1 MSRRLISLNCIPK
14 ITLLKKRSFNQLITV
29 VLNTSLNFISCMLSL
44 SSKNNNNKDV
54 LVTTCINHQ
63 CFLFRSNVTPNAQE
77 SEDSGLSL
85 SYSVLG
91 HDVANRISSSNNV
104 VNGTGVHDDHRSD
117 GDYGMDTDNNA
128 YRENAN
134 DTNDFR

>member
-1 MSRRLISLNCIPK
+1 MLSFLSSVDSHPACSLYLLK
-14 ITLLKKRSFNQLITV
+14 ITKKQICCRPH
-29 VLNTSLNFISCMLSL
+29 LNWRVKF
-44 SSKNNNNKDV
+44 
-54 LVTTCINHQ
+54 
-63 CFLFRSNVTPNAQE
+63 FRSNVTPNAQE

-85 SYSVLG
+85 SFSVLG

>member
-1 MSRRLISLNCIPK
+1 M
-14 ITLLKKRSFNQLITV
+14 
-29 VLNTSLNFISCMLSL
+29 
-44 SSKNNNNKDV
+44 
-54 LVTTCINHQ
+54 
-63 CFLFRSNVTPNAQE
+63 
-77 SEDSGLSL
+77 
-85 SYSVLG
+85 
-91 HDVANRISSSNNV
+91 ANRISSSNNV